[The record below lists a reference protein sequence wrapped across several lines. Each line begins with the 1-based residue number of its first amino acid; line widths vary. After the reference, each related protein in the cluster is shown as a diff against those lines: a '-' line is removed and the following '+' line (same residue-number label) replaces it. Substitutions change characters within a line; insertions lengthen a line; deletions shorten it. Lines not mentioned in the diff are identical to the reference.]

1 MCLVTYDCPEGI
13 PESKYIPLDV
23 MSDYS
28 IGESIARI
36 PALVEKAKS
45 LNMKALAL
53 TDRTLAGAMEFY
65 LLCKENEIKPI
76 IGQKIAFGNNEVNL
90 LCKDFESYKILCR
103 HSLEFQEANEFPMS
117 VTELPLS
124 KEECSHF
131 ICISPYCDSE
141 FSAAFGDNLYK
152 QVDFSDVKS
161 HTDKLENL
169 DTSNSVI
176 TNSVRYIEKDD
187 FEALAAFKLSLSDN
201 PPETFTDN
209 YFVDDS
215 EIIPLLSDKN
225 LLELADNTQYIADQI
240 QFIFPE
246 EYFLTPEIHNRVRES
261 LPDFEDAENQLRS
274 LVQEGFKQKQNE
286 FENEEEA
293 RERLTYELNNIIERH
308 WEKFFLFQHELTS
321 WCRQTG
327 IEYGPGRGSAPGSLV
342 SYLLGITNVNPLKY
356 GLLYERFL
364 NPIRL
369 CYPDFDIDYD
379 YERLSEVVNHLK
391 EKYGDARIVR
401 IAVYGRLE
409 CCTALEIAA
418 NYLNYPEEEVQ
429 PLIKIIKDTCY
440 LRMDFSKLL
449 DSNSHI
455 YRDLISHW
463 DGVKLQGFLR
473 DKKNE
478 KLVRIAKSLEW
489 IKRNSNLHSSGYI
502 ITKKPARNYC
512 PVLKDGESGWLY
524 CEYAMDSLEYAGL
537 YKNDILGLR
546 QLTKLRKV
554 SEAIAKKT
562 GEVFD
567 YKEISFEDKNTIEA
581 FANRNT
587 KDVFQFE
594 SSGMKKLLKVFI
606 PEKFSDLVLINAMYR
621 PGPMD
626 YLPTVIEHKQNGTY
640 GNDFPGCEAI
650 LEESYGFPVYQEQV
664 IQLSHT
670 LAGYTLAEG
679 EMFRRMLGKKKLDV
693 LIARKK
699 EFIKRAVKKGL
710 VTENR
715 AEEIFE
721 ILVPFAGYVF
731 NKSHSVSYTMM
742 AYWEMY
748 MKVHYP
754 KEYRKVIKTFKD
766 DCEETVE

>member
-1 MCLVTYDCPEGI
+1 MDLFTYDCPEGI

-53 TDRTLAGAMEFY
+53 TDRTLAGAIEFY

-76 IGQKIAFGNNEVNL
+76 IGQKIALGNNEVNL
-90 LCKDFESYKILCR
+90 LCKDFEAYKILCR

-131 ICISPYCDSE
+131 ICISPYCDSAL
-141 FSAAFGDNLYK
+141 SAVFGDNLYK
-152 QVDFSDVKS
+152 QVDFGDVKS
-161 HTDKLENL
+161 HTYKLENL

-176 TNSVRYIEKDD
+176 TNPVRYIEKDD
-187 FEALAAFKLSLSDN
+187 FEALAAFKQRLSDN

-215 EIIPLLSDKN
+215 EIITLLSDKN

-261 LPDFEDAENQLRS
+261 LPDFEDSENQLRS

-308 WEKFFLFQHELTS
+308 WEKFFLFHHEITS
-321 WCRQTG
+321 WCRQNG

-409 CCTALEIAA
+409 CCTALKIAA

-473 DKKNE
+473 DKKNVS
-478 KLVRIAKSLEW
+478 VR
-489 IKRNSNLHSSGYI
+489 R
-502 ITKKPARNYC
+502 
-512 PVLKDGESGWLY
+512 
-524 CEYAMDSLEYAGL
+524 
-537 YKNDILGLR
+537 
-546 QLTKLRKV
+546 
-554 SEAIAKKT
+554 
-562 GEVFD
+562 F
-567 YKEISFEDKNTIEA
+567 
-581 FANRNT
+581 
-587 KDVFQFE
+587 
-594 SSGMKKLLKVFI
+594 
-606 PEKFSDLVLINAMYR
+606 
-621 PGPMD
+621 
-626 YLPTVIEHKQNGTY
+626 
-640 GNDFPGCEAI
+640 
-650 LEESYGFPVYQEQV
+650 
-664 IQLSHT
+664 
-670 LAGYTLAEG
+670 
-679 EMFRRMLGKKKLDV
+679 
-693 LIARKK
+693 
-699 EFIKRAVKKGL
+699 
-710 VTENR
+710 
-715 AEEIFE
+715 
-721 ILVPFAGYVF
+721 
-731 NKSHSVSYTMM
+731 
-742 AYWEMY
+742 
-748 MKVHYP
+748 
-754 KEYRKVIKTFKD
+754 
-766 DCEETVE
+766 

>member
-1 MCLVTYDCPEGI
+1 MDFFTYDCPEGI

-53 TDRTLAGAMEFY
+53 TDRTLAGAIEFY

-76 IGQKIAFGNNEVNL
+76 IGQKITFGNNEVNL
-90 LCKDFESYKILCR
+90 LCKDFEAYKILCR
-103 HSLEFQEANEFPMS
+103 HSLELQEANEFPMS
-117 VTELPLS
+117 VTELPFS
-124 KEECSHF
+124 KEDCSHF
-131 ICISPYCDSE
+131 FCISPYCDSVL
-141 FSAAFGDNLYK
+141 SAAFGDNLYK
-152 QVDFSDVKS
+152 QVDFGDVKS

-176 TNSVRYIEKDD
+176 TNPVRYIEKDD
-187 FEALAAFKLSLSDN
+187 FEALAAFKQSLSDN

-209 YFVDDS
+209 YFVDDL
-215 EIIPLLSDKN
+215 EINPLLSDKN

-379 YERLSEVVNHLK
+379 YERFSEVVNHLK
-391 EKYGDARIVR
+391 EKYGDDRVVR
-401 IAVYGRLE
+401 MAVYGRLE

-478 KLVRIAKSLEW
+478 KLVRITKSLEW
-489 IKRNSNLHSSGYI
+489 IKRNFRLHSSGYI
-502 ITKKPARNYC
+502 ITKKSARNYC

-524 CEYAMDSLEYAGL
+524 YEYAMDSLEYAGL

-546 QLTKLRKV
+546 ELTKLNQLSREIEKKV
-554 SEAIAKKT
+554 GKN
-562 GEVFD
+562 FD
-567 YKEISFEDKNTIEA
+567 YKEIILEDKETIET
-581 FANRNT
+581 FSKGKNT
-587 KDVFQFE
+587 DVFQFE
-594 SSGMKKLLKVFI
+594 SPGIKKVLKEFI

-626 YLPTVIEHKQNGTY
+626 YLPTVIEHKQNGNY

-650 LEESYGFPVYQEQV
+650 LEESYGLPVYQEQV

-679 EMFRRMLGKKKLDV
+679 EMFRRMLGKKKLEV

-699 EFIKRAVKKGL
+699 DFIKRAVEKGL

-754 KEYRKVIKTFKD
+754 KEYRKVIKNFKD

>member
-1 MCLVTYDCPEGI
+1 MCLVTYDCPEGT

-45 LNMKALAL
+45 LNMKVLAL
-53 TDRTLAGAMEFY
+53 TDRTLAGAIEFY

-76 IGQKIAFGNNEVNL
+76 IGQKIALGNNEVNL

-141 FSAAFGDNLYK
+141 LSAAFGDNLYK
-152 QVDFSDVKS
+152 QVDFGDVKS

-187 FEALAAFKLSLSDN
+187 FEALAAFKQSLSDN

-246 EYFLTPEIHNRVRES
+246 EYFLTLEIHNRVRES
-261 LPDFEDAENQLRS
+261 LPDFEDSENQLRS

-308 WEKFFLFQHELTS
+308 WEKIFLFQHELTS

-379 YERLSEVVNHLK
+379 YERLPEVVNHLK
-391 EKYGDARIVR
+391 DKYGDDRVVR
-401 IAVYGRLE
+401 IAAYGRLE
-409 CCTALEIAA
+409 CCSALEIAA

-489 IKRNSNLHSSGYI
+489 IKRNFNLHSSGYI

-524 CEYAMDSLEYAGL
+524 YEYAMDSLEYAGL

-546 QLTKLRKV
+546 ELTKLNQLSREIEKKV
-554 SEAIAKKT
+554 GKN
-562 GEVFD
+562 FD
-567 YKEISFEDKNTIEA
+567 YKEIILEDKETIET
-581 FANRNT
+581 FSKGKNT
-587 KDVFQFE
+587 DVFQFE
-594 SSGMKKLLKVFI
+594 SPGIKKVLKEFI

-626 YLPTVIEHKQNGTY
+626 YLPTVIENKQNGNY

-650 LEESYGFPVYQEQV
+650 LEESYGSPVYQEQV

-679 EMFRRMLGKKKLDV
+679 EMFRRVVGKKKPDV

-699 EFIKRAVKKGL
+699 EFIKRAVEKDL
-710 VTENR
+710 VTENQ
-715 AEEIFE
+715 AIDIFE
-721 ILVPFAGYVF
+721 IIVPFAGYAF
-731 NKSHSVSYTMM
+731 IKSHSVAYTMM

-754 KEYRKVIKTFKD
+754 KEYRKVIKNFKD
-766 DCEETVE
+766 Y